1 MPNSVLVL
9 ESVEELDKPKDTEEH
24 EEHEDHEEH
33 EEPEEHEKPKEPEEP
48 EEPEEHEDLEEP
60 EEPVEHEEPEET
72 EAMTAIN
79 TDLIPD
85 FLTPTF
91 ILVGVNIVLPT
102 MDLYRDLSMMT
113 RLFNSEYSEH
123 SAWIGFLFLF
133 LFINF
138 LFTSLAWWRLETA
151 EDKRWSWLLLVL
163 QVWPQSRAVRVIW
176 LTWTGHPKAG
186 EEKAKLDM
194 EVGGLEPFLE
204 AMPTAFAVYYLA
216 FYRYSSS
223 DMWQDIGGWNSFYA
237 GNLSMSLAA
246 SLFLKGGPCAIIV
259 SKGPLAGMLT
269 PSFLVLMLSVILSV
283 YSKIINMHFSP
294 YIFVTYTVCICTFS
308 MFLSLAALRNALGSW
323 RTTWQI
329 GTTYPAL
336 ILLPMFTYFTFG
348 AYRVQ
353 GGDVGLILSWKWTL
367 TNMIISV
374 LASFIKV
381 SLHLPLYERTA
392 QCLQIVNPEYLYN
405 AEYIALFVALSV
417 VVICASVLTTMS
429 ESWKAPC

>member
-1 MPNSVLVL
+1 MAGSDDIVVL
-9 ESVEELDKPKDTEEH
+9 EAVAKLEEPNETDDHEQHEESGEYEDHDGH
-24 EEHEDHEEH
+24 EEHEKYED
-33 EEPEEHEKPKEPEEP
+33 PEEN
-48 EEPEEHEDLEEP
+48 
-60 EEPVEHEEPEET
+60 EEPEET
-72 EAMTAIN
+72 EAITEVN

-113 RLFNSEYSEH
+113 RLFNSEYSEY
-123 SAWIGFLFLF
+123 SGWIGFLFLC
-133 LFINF
+133 LLINF
-138 LFTSLAWWRLETA
+138 LFTSLAWWRLEAA
-151 EDKRWSWLLLVL
+151 EDKRWSWVLLLL

-176 LTWTGHPKAG
+176 LNWTGHPKAD
-186 EEKAKLDM
+186 EEKAKMDR

-204 AMPTAFAVYYLA
+204 AMPTAFAAYYLA
-216 FYRYSSS
+216 FYRYSNRP
-223 DMWQDIGGWNSFYA
+223 MWLVIGGWNSFIA
-237 GNLSMSLAA
+237 GNLSISLAA

-259 SKGPLAGMLT
+259 SKGPLAGILT
-269 PSFLVLMLSVILSV
+269 PSFLVLMLSVFFSL
-283 YSKIINMHFSP
+283 YSKILNMHFSP
-294 YIFVTYTVCICTFS
+294 FIFVTYTVCICAFS
-308 MFLSLAALRNALGSW
+308 LFLSLTALRNALGSW

-353 GGDVGLILSWKWTL
+353 GGEVGLILSWKWTL

-374 LASFIKV
+374 LSSFIKV